1 MRKDVSDQ
9 KYDNLSVFK
18 MTVITEMPEYI
29 KLIKWVLLL
38 KGE

>member
-18 MTVITEMPEYI
+18 MTVIIEMPEYI

>member
-18 MTVITEMPEYI
+18 MTVIIEMPEYI
-29 KLIKWVLLL
+29 KLIK
-38 KGE
+38 